1 MKFKNKGEKVF
12 FDMLV
17 VIKDFSAFMDNYFTD
32 SNNINSYTSSIY
44 DEYKKYS
51 EKLVKIIKSC
61 DNNERQ

>member
-12 FDMLV
+12 FDMLE
-17 VIKDFSAFMDNYFTD
+17 VIKDFSVFMDDYFAD

-51 EKLVKIIKSC
+51 EKLIKIIKSC
-61 DNNERQ
+61 DNNGR